1 MDSEVEST
9 EPRTAYEVISD
20 AIRENRFSEYL
31 LYFFSG
37 AFVVCGLGVLIVSML
52 KGQDVTAIVGGV
64 ASALFYPAIR
74 EARKIRD
81 KNMSIRLL
89 EIPLNKASTAEEA
102 AAALQRFFLTTIQEE
117 AHSASSPSESKSL
130 GKRKGGKPDA
140 ISKP

>member
-37 AFVVCGLGVLIVSML
+37 AFVVCGLGVLIVSMF

-81 KNMSIRLL
+81 KNETVARIPGFASCRPRLVQNPGRQGL
-89 EIPLNKASTAEEA
+89 
-102 AAALQRFFLTTIQEE
+102 ALGVLLPQQVQR
-117 AHSASSPSESKSL
+117 
-130 GKRKGGKPDA
+130 
-140 ISKP
+140 